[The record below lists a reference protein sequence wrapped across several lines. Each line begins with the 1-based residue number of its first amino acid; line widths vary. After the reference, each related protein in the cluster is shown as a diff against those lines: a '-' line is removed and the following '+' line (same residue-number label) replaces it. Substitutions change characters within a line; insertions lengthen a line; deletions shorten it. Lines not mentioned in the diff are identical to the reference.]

1 VGCTRNQTEG
11 DDHKL
16 LTDMNTNTEAG
27 LVELDVTFRALDA
40 GRSITD
46 RVPALFAEAWPAYR
60 SWFLQEGEAARPSYA
75 TGLRM
80 LRRHMPELVA
90 TYSQLVESVG
100 GGDLEARFLSHWSP
114 PPLFG
119 NCSLAAWTGDEN
131 VLVHNYDYSPLLCD
145 AAVLRSSW
153 HGAGVMA
160 MSDCAWGATD
170 GMNEHGLAAA
180 IAFGGRTAVGE
191 GFGVGLII
199 RYVLEFATD
208 IGSALEILRHVP
220 VRLSYNV
227 ALVDRSG
234 RGAIAQIAPDRQ
246 LVVSARQVA
255 ANRQGE
261 TEWPEHSL
269 FCATEEREAAL
280 QAAVAEPSMTAAA
293 LVERFLAPPVYR
305 YPAMTP
311 WGTVYT
317 VAYDCDR
324 TTMQLAWPGERW
336 SLSMANFVE
345 GSVTRHTEAMVPLAR
360 TDPPVPPGYRPLL
373 IA

>member
-1 VGCTRNQTEG
+1 MDLN
-11 DDHKL
+11 
-16 LTDMNTNTEAG
+16 TDTG
-27 LVELDVTFRALDA
+27 VVELDVTFRALEG
-40 GRSITD
+40 GRSVTD
-46 RVPALFAEAWPAYR
+46 RVPELFEQAWPAYR
-60 SWFLQEGEAARPSYA
+60 LWWLQEGEAARPSYA

-80 LRRHMPELVA
+80 LKRHMPELLDSYEQV
-90 TYSQLVESVG
+90 VEAVG

-119 NCSLAAWTGDEN
+119 NCSLAAWTRGSN

-145 AAVLRSSW
+145 ATVLRSCW

-170 GMNEHGLAAA
+170 GVNEHGLAAA
-180 IAFGGRTAVGE
+180 IAFGGRTAVGD
-191 GFGVGLII
+191 GFGIGLII
-199 RYVLEFATD
+199 RYVLEFAGDVGT
-208 IGSALEILRHVP
+208 ALEILRRVP

-234 RGAIAQIAPDRQ
+234 HGVIAQIAPDRP
-246 LVVSARQVA
+246 LVVSANAVA

-280 QAAVAEPSMTAAA
+280 ALAVSDPLTTASD
-293 LVERFLAPPVYR
+293 LLELFLQPPIYR

-317 VAYDCDR
+317 VAYDCDSAS
-324 TTMQLAWPGERW
+324 MELAWPGERW
-336 SLSMANFVE
+336 GLSLAAFAE
-345 GSVTRHTEAMVPLAR
+345 GAVRRRTEAMVPAAR
-360 TDPPVPPGYRPLL
+360 TAVPVPPGYQPLL